1 MALDLSFHSKNVFF
15 NFYMI
20 LLFSFGVFLVSSIN
34 EEVSILLKFKSSL
47 LDSNDNLVNWNSSD
61 LTPCSWTGVY
71 CTDSIVT
78 SVTLHNL
85 NLSGNLSPT
94 ICNLPWLT
102 ELNVSKNF
110 ISGSIPEAFFVNCD
124 KLEVLDLCT
133 NRFHGAFLTLVW
145 KIKTLRKLYLC
156 ENYMYG
162 EIPEDIGELTSLEEL
177 VIYSNNLTGSI
188 PASISKLKKL
198 RVIRAGLNGLSGK
211 LPSEISECESLET
224 LGLAQNQLTGSIPK
238 ELQKLQNLTSL
249 ILWQNSFSG
258 ELPLEIGNISSLE
271 LIALH
276 QNSLIGGI
284 PKDIGRLLRLKRLY
298 MYTNQLNGTISAE
311 LGNCT
316 NAIEIDLSENHL
328 IGIIPKELGQISNL
342 SLLHLFENNLQGHIP
357 KELGNLRLLKNL
369 DLSLNNLTGI
379 IPLEFQNLELMEDL
393 QLFDNQLEGVIPPHL
408 GAVRNLTIL
417 DISSNN
423 LVGMIPIHL
432 CEYQQLQFLSLG
444 SNRLFGNIP
453 YSLKVCKSLVQLML
467 GDNLLTGSLP
477 VELYE
482 LHNLTAL
489 ELHQNRFSGPISPGI
504 GQLKNLERLHL
515 SDNYFSGYLP
525 SEIGKLA
532 QLVTFNVSS
541 NRFSGSIPDEL
552 GNCARLQRLDLSRNK
567 FTGMLPNSIGNL
579 VNLELL
585 KISDNMLLGEIPGTL
600 GDLIRLTDLELGGNW
615 FSGRIP
621 FHFGRLSALQIAL
634 NLSHNN
640 LSDTIPDSLG
650 SLQMLESLY
659 LNDNQ
664 LVGEIPSSIG
674 DLLSLLVCNVSN
686 NKLIGTV
693 PDTTTFRKMD
703 FTNFAGNNG
712 LCRVG
717 TNHCH
722 PSLASSHREKPTKD
736 GLSRE
741 KIVSIVS
748 GVVGF
753 VSLIFIVCICW
764 TMMKRRRSDSF
775 VSIEEQTKPH
785 VLDDSYYFPKEGF
798 TYNDLLEAT
807 GNFSEDE
814 VIGRGACGTV
824 YKAVMND
831 GEVIA
836 VKKLNARGGEA
847 GNVDRSF
854 IAEISTLGKIRHRN
868 IVKLHG
874 FCFHE
879 DSNLLLYEY
888 MENGSLGEKLHSS
901 SKSCSLA
908 WNVRYKIA
916 LGAAEGLCYLH
927 YDCKP
932 QIIHRDIKSN
942 NILLDQSFQAHVG
955 DFGLA
960 KLIDFSFSKSMS
972 AVAGSYGYI
981 APEYAYTMKVTEK
994 CDIYSFGVVLLEL
1007 VTGRS
1012 PVQPLEQGGDLVN
1025 WVRRSIQA
1033 STPTSELF
1041 DKRLNLDEQR
1051 TVEEMSLIL
1060 KIALF
1065 CTSTSPLNRPTMR
1078 EVIAMLIDAREYVNQ
1093 TPTSPSS
1100 ETPLDEEKS
1109 SSSKDDGVKL

>member
-1 MALDLSFHSKNVFF
+1 MALDSSFLSKNVFF
-15 NFYMI
+15 NFYYMI
-20 LLFSFGVFLVSSIN
+20 VLFSLGIFLVSSIN
-34 EEVSILLKFKSSL
+34 EEVSILLKFKASL
-47 LDSNDNLVNWNSSD
+47 LDSNDNLVNWNPSD
-61 LTPCSWTGVY
+61 LTPCNWTGVY

-78 SVTLHNL
+78 SVTLYNL
-85 NLSGNLSPT
+85 NLSGSLSPT
-94 ICNLPWLT
+94 VCNLPWLT

-110 ISGSIPEAFFVNCD
+110 ISGPIHEAFFVNCD

-145 KIKTLRKLYLC
+145 KMKTLRKLYLC

-162 EIPEDIGELTSLEEL
+162 EIPQDIGELASLEEL
-177 VIYSNNLTGSI
+177 VIYSNNVTGTI
-188 PASISKLKKL
+188 PSSISKLKKL

-211 LPSEISECESLET
+211 LPSEISECERLET

-238 ELQKLQNLTSL
+238 ELQKLQSLTNL

-276 QNSLIGGI
+276 QNLLIGGI
-284 PKDIGRLLRLKRLY
+284 PKDIGRLSRLKRLY
-298 MYTNQLNGTISAE
+298 MYTNQLNGTIS
-311 LGNCT
+311 
-316 NAIEIDLSENHL
+316 
-328 IGIIPKELGQISNL
+328 
-342 SLLHLFENNLQGHIP
+342 GHIP
-357 KELGNLRLLKNL
+357 KELGNLRLLRNL

-379 IPLEFQNLELMEDL
+379 IPLEFQNLKLMEDL

-408 GAVRNLTIL
+408 GAVKNLTIL

-432 CEYQQLQFLSLG
+432 CEYQKLQFLSLG

-453 YSLKVCKSLVQLML
+453 YSLKICKSLVQLML
-467 GDNLLTGSLP
+467 GDNLLAGSLP

-489 ELHQNRFSGPISPGI
+489 ELHQNRFSGLISPGI

-515 SDNYFSGYLP
+515 SDNNFSGYLP
-525 SEIGKLA
+525 SEIGNLT

-541 NRFSGSIPDEL
+541 NRFGGSIPDEL
-552 GNCARLQRLDLSRNK
+552 GNCVRLQRLDLSRNK
-567 FTGMLPNSIGNL
+567 FT
-579 VNLELL
+579 
-585 KISDNMLLGEIPGTL
+585 GTL
-600 GDLIRLTDLELGGNW
+600 GDLIRLTDLELGGNR
-615 FSGRIP
+615 FTGRIP

-664 LVGEIPSSIG
+664 LIGEIPSSIG

-693 PDTTTFRKMD
+693 PDTSTFRKMD

-722 PSLASSHREKPTKD
+722 SSISSSHREKQAKD

-807 GNFSEDE
+807 GNFAEGE

-847 GNVDRSF
+847 GSVDRSF

-901 SKSCSLA
+901 SKKCSLD

-1033 STPTSELF
+1033 STPTCELF
-1041 DKRLNLDEQR
+1041 DRRLNLEEQR
-1051 TVEEMSLIL
+1051 IVEEMSLIL

-1065 CTSTSPLNRPTMR
+1065 CTSASPLNRPTMR

-1093 TPTSPSS
+1093 SPTSPSS
-1100 ETPLDEEKS
+1100 ETPLDEEKTS
-1109 SSSKDDGVKL
+1109 STKDDGVQL